1 MRESITRENKMGFS
15 SEFHGTPLRFL
26 KRADRV
32 FQKEIESFLQRTD
45 LPEFTFQFV
54 KPSSEATI
62 KKQVAFWWE
71 RPANFRAYQLILND
85 TWAACLVNSRDT
97 SQVFTARIPLL
108 RQEVKR
114 KGPIVLECLL
124 DETDRILWIV
134 DVLHMKGVNTQKRMD
149 FLQRYK
155 LANEVLQSCI
165 QPHAVLQSCEVK
177 IVPWRS
183 IEELDS
189 WEPTPKCCLELMC
202 LEAGWRR
209 FVWKEEF
216 TAPTKQPRAVPVQ
229 QQQCMIIDEEPIVPQ
244 DTLIVGKPEV
254 PVAPK
259 PYLEK
264 LQSSSSAP
272 SSTLLQK
279 NHKVAF
285 LLKDP
290 KANGPDLYILQASDG
305 VALGSAA
312 IRSMPLRL
320 ALRKAVMAENCLVH
334 ISWYE
339 AFHKYEVTGLV
350 VGVGVGAQNN
360 SE

>member
-1 MRESITRENKMGFS
+1 MGFS

-45 LPEFTFQFV
+45 LPEFTFPQFV
-54 KPSSEATI
+54 KSSSEATI

-134 DVLHMKGVNTQKRMD
+134 DVLHMKGVNTQKTMD

-155 LANEVLQSCI
+155 LANEILQACI
-165 QPHAVLQSCEVK
+165 QSHAVLQSCEVK
-177 IVPWRS
+177 IVPWRC

-209 FVWKEEF
+209 FVWKEELN
-216 TAPTKQPRAVPVQ
+216 APTKQPRAVPA
-229 QQQCMIIDEEPIVPQ
+229 QQQCMIIDEEPIV
-244 DTLIVGKPEV
+244 LGKPEV

-259 PYLEK
+259 QSPEK
-264 LQSSSSAP
+264 LQSSSAP
-272 SSTLLQK
+272 ISTLLPK

-320 ALRKAVMAENCLVH
+320 ALRKAVLEENCLVH

-339 AFHKYEVTGLV
+339 PFHKYEVTGLV
-350 VGVGVGAQNN
+350 VGVGAQNN